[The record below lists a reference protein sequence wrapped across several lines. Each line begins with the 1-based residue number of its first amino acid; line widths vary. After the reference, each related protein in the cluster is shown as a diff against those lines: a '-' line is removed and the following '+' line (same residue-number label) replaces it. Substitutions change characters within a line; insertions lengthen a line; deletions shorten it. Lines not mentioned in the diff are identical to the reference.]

1 VNGDDP
7 AVASVVH
14 GLRATRKYQSLCAD
28 TLNRIA
34 AWSLARHPREKDAL
48 KAAKRKLHQVYGA
61 YLRDLDVDQIEQAVD
76 SLSPGADTDTCRAV
90 CRKIL
95 ATHASSAERL
105 PILDRLYADLFA
117 ETGPPGSILD
127 IACGLNPFSL
137 PWMGLA
143 HGTSYQAFDID
154 GRLMEVADR
163 FLSGAHP
170 GSVATCRDIL
180 VDDAPLRADVV
191 LLLKSI
197 PCLEQQQPGAALD
210 ILGRIQARSIVIS
223 FPNQSL
229 GGADRGMPAHY
240 GALVERLCDE
250 TGYASVAITYPTESF
265 YLLRRES

>member
-1 VNGDDP
+1 MNGDDP
-7 AVASVVH
+7 AIVAVVH

-61 YLRDLDVDQIEQAVD
+61 YLRDLDVDRIEREVDGLPQGAEIEAV
-76 SLSPGADTDTCRAV
+76 RAV
-90 CRKIL
+90 CRNIL
-95 ATHASSAERL
+95 TTHASSAERL
-105 PILDRLYADLFA
+105 PILDRLYWDLFA

-143 HGTSYQAFDID
+143 HEASYQAFDID
-154 GRLMEVADR
+154 GRLVEVANR
-163 FLSGAHP
+163 FLSRARP
-170 GSVATCRDIL
+170 GSGATCRDIL
-180 VDDAPLRADVV
+180 VDDAPLQADVV

-197 PCLEQQQPGAALD
+197 PCLEQQQPGSALD

-265 YLLRRES
+265 YLLRRDS